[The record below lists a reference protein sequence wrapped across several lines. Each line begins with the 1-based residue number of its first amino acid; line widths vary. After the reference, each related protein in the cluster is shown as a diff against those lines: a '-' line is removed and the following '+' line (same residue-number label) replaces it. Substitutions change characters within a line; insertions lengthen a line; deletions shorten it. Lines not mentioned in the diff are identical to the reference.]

1 MSFILACLGMK
12 DRPIYLSIFTEVR
25 YTESMHFQP
34 TEEQNLILSS
44 VKDFCR
50 THIAPLSKSYDS
62 SGEFPWPQLRN
73 LAQMGLLGA
82 TVPEEWGGAGLDS
95 VTYALCLEEIA
106 KADASVAVIV
116 SVQNGLPEQMILQ
129 HGTSEQKE
137 KYLKPLARGEK
148 IGAFCLTEAGA
159 GSDPSSLAMRATR
172 DGTDWLLEGQK
183 VWITSGGQA
192 DLYLTMARTGGAGA
206 RGVSCFV
213 VEKGTPGLSF
223 GKPEE
228 KMGLHA
234 AHTTTVQFDRVRVP
248 DTARVGNEGQGL
260 VIALSSL
267 DAGRI
272 GIAMQALGIA
282 QAALNASA
290 KYALERE
297 QFGKKIAEFEGIS
310 FKIAVMAAKIE
321 AARAVALKAAA
332 MKDAGL
338 RYSKEASIAKLLASE
353 AAVEVTRDAVQI
365 FGGNGYSRDYPV
377 ERLYRDAKI
386 TEIYEGT
393 SEIQKLVISKAV
405 FDAYRI

>member
-12 DRPIYLSIFTEVR
+12 DSPIHSSIFTGVR
-25 YTESMHFQP
+25 YTEFMHFQP

-129 HGTSEQKE
+129 HGTSAQKE

-353 AAVEVTRDAVQI
+353 AAVEVTRDAIQI